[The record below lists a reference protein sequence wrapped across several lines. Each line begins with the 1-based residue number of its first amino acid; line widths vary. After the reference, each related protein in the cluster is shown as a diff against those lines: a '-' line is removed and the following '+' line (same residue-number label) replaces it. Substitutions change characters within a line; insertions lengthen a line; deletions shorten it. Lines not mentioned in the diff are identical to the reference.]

1 MRASCWLQAGDRSSA
16 TEVCTRL
23 NNPDKPIAEE
33 APSRQALTG
42 RCVLVT
48 RARHQASQLAVE
60 LERLGAQTILIP
72 AIEIAPPESYE
83 PLDAALRAIA
93 NFQWLIFTSANA
105 VEVFGERL
113 AVAGMT
119 AAQLQSVGTQSLK
132 IAAVGPSTARA
143 IEQLGLKVDVMPQQ
157 FVAESLAEAMR
168 GRAAGCR
175 VLLVRAQVA
184 RDVLPESLAAAG
196 AVVEMVEAY
205 RNIVPAESITEI
217 RRVFEG
223 PAPDAVTFTSS
234 SSVKNFFALLNEAAC
249 SLPSSIKLVSIG
261 PVTSATLRE
270 LGQRVDAEAQEAT
283 IPGLA
288 LAVAQ
293 CW

>member
-1 MRASCWLQAGDRSSA
+1 MSCWLQAGEGSSA
-16 TEVCTRL
+16 TEVCARL
-23 NNPDKPIAEE
+23 NNLDKPIAEE
-33 APSRQALTG
+33 TLQGKPLTR

-72 AIEIAPPESYE
+72 TIEIAPPESFE
-83 PLDAALRAIA
+83 PLDAALRDIA
-93 NFQWLIFTSANA
+93 KFQWLVVTSANA

-113 AVAGMT
+113 AVAGIT
-119 AAQLQSVGTQSLK
+119 AARLQNVGTRSLK

-143 IEQLGLKVDVMPQQ
+143 VEQLGLKVDVMPQQ
-157 FVAESLAEAMR
+157 FVAESLAEDLGSR
-168 GRAAGCR
+168 VAGSR

-184 RDVLPESLAAAG
+184 RDVLPEALAAAG

-234 SSVKNFFALLNEAAC
+234 SSARNFFALLDEAKC
-249 SLPSSIKLVSIG
+249 SLPGGMKLVSIG